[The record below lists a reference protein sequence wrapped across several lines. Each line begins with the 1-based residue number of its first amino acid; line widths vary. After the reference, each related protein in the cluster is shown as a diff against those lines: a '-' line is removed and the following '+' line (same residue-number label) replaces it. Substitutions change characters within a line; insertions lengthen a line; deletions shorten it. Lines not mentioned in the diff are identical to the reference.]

1 MTWEL
6 FNQLVFAWIGIGLAV
21 YVLLLF
27 ISAPYGRHTRKGWGP
42 VIPNKLAWVIMELP
56 SLIFFSSFFL
66 FGPNKPPAIAWIF
79 FGIWVLHYTN
89 RAFVF
94 PFRTRTKGKTM
105 PLLIALFAVFFNL
118 VNGSF
123 NGYYFS
129 AFANYTVEWL
139 YDIRFILGGIVFITG
154 LLLNNAS
161 DQILLQVLPD
171 RSSSRIPPL

>member
-1 MTWEL
+1 VKKKYSLMTWEL

-42 VIPNKLAWVIMELP
+42 VIPNKLAWV
-56 SLIFFSSFFL
+56 
-66 FGPNKPPAIAWIF
+66 
-79 FGIWVLHYTN
+79 LHYTN

-118 VNGSF
+118 VPRAIDHHKW
-123 NGYYFS
+123 YKKE
-129 AFANYTVEWL
+129 FADYPKERKAV
-139 YDIRFILGGIVFITG
+139 IPFIL
-154 LLLNNAS
+154 
-161 DQILLQVLPD
+161 
-171 RSSSRIPPL
+171 